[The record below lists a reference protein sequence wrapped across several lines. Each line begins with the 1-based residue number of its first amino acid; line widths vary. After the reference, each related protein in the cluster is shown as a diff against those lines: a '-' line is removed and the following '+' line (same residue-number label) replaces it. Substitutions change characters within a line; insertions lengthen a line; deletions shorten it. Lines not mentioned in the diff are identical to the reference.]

1 LKKLFRKYVPDPGSV
16 RSGRLAATLGDWLHH
31 HPNLW
36 YLNRRSV
43 PGAVAI
49 GLFAGLIPGPV
60 QMGAAL
66 LLAIALKKNIPVAMV
81 VTWYT
86 NPLTIVPLYVLAYE
100 YGRLLTGELRHG
112 AATPGLDLDGSD
124 WMGSFWS
131 LYDWMLAAGKPLAIG
146 LVALAFT
153 LAIVGYFLTR
163 FGWRLYVILAWR
175 ARKRRREGRA

>member
-1 LKKLFRKYVPDPGSV
+1 MPDARSAGSQKLI
-16 RSGRLAATLGDWLHH
+16 AAFGTWAHH

-60 QMGAAL
+60 QMAAAL
-66 LLAIALKKNIPVAMV
+66 LLALPFKKNIPVAMV

-86 NPLTIVPLYVLAYE
+86 NPLTIVPLYVIAYE
-100 YGRLLTGELRHG
+100 YGRLFTGELRDG
-112 AATPGLDLDGSD
+112 TPMPSLELDGSD
-124 WMGSFWS
+124 WVGSFWS

-146 LVALAFT
+146 LVALAIT
-153 LAIVGYFLTR
+153 LAIIGYFLTR
-163 FGWRLYVILAWR
+163 FGWRLYVMLAWR